1 MNRLYIVALAVTVT
15 GLSWSPPQWPF
26 GRSKSEFEP
35 SNRLVGIGVGRKDL
49 SDAQIENRSALMIE
63 SQTFSILR
71 DPRAVP
77 GAQRVTSPAMQRIFD
92 DAERK
97 SGVRASLIAAVAYLE
112 SWGDPKAQSPTG
124 PKGVMQI
131 AAATG
136 RSMGLRLIYEKRYRI
151 VTQKQKVKTKK
162 GGTVTR
168 TVRQKV
174 PYQVLVRD
182 ERMVPERAIP
192 AAGTYLGRLAKKYGG
207 EDWALFAYHC
217 GEGCVNSMLT
227 LTQNARD
234 LQAPYTVPK
243 LFFSGNPVYNKEL
256 YSAVQREMERDYSPT
271 YYFRVMRAEQLLK
284 MYKSDPAGF
293 KKLAAEYRY
302 EPDPEAR
309 APHRLSVWLTAN
321 DLTFQSCEDLKREQ
335 GKRLVRALDDE
346 DFFGFRLRKDLIGA
360 EDPDNSEYY
369 LQATPA
375 AMGTLAYIAYE
386 TRRLHSAMKPRG
398 EKYTPLEVTSLVQP
412 LDVVKR
418 ASGNTKVRD
427 EGLWHCTGQV
437 FDIDYKN
444 LPLGQREA
452 LDFVLHDL
460 GWMGYL
466 GFIDENQ
473 NSGTLHI
480 GASPSSREF
489 FTRVFQEA
497 VSGKK

>member
-1 MNRLYIVALAVTVT
+1 MNRILIAVLAVAAT
-15 GLSWSPPQWPF
+15 GLSWSASQWPF

-35 SNRLVGIGVGRKDL
+35 SNRLIGLGVSRKDL
-49 SDAQIENRSALMIE
+49 SAEEMAHRTQLMIE

-71 DPRAVP
+71 DPRAVA
-77 GAQRVTSPAMQRIFD
+77 GAARVTAPAMQRIFD
-92 DAERK
+92 DAAAK
-97 SGVRASLIAAVAYLE
+97 SGVRSSLIQAVAYLE

-136 RSMGLRLIYEKRYRI
+136 RSMGLRLIYTTRHRVVTEKQR
-151 VTQKQKVKTKK
+151 VKTKK
-162 GGTVTR
+162 GTVTR
-168 TVRQKV
+168 TVRKRV
-174 PYQVLVRD
+174 PYQVLVQD
-182 ERMVPERAIP
+182 ERMIPERAIP
-192 AAGTYLGRLAKKYGG
+192 AAGMYLARLSKRFGG

-217 GEGCVNSMLT
+217 GEGCVNSMVN
-227 LTQNARD
+227 LTQNARGLD
-234 LQAPYTVPK
+234 APYTVPK
-243 LFFSGNPVYNKEL
+243 LFFSGNPVHNKEL
-256 YSAVQREMERDYSPT
+256 YQAVQREMERDYSPT
-271 YYFRVMRAEQLLK
+271 YYFRVMRAEQLLLL
-284 MYKSDPAGF
+284 YKKDPAAF

-302 EPDPEAR
+302 DPDPELR
-309 APHRLSVWLTAN
+309 APHRLSVWLREA
-321 DLTFQSCEDLKREQ
+321 DMAFQSCEDLKREQ
-335 GKRLVRALDDE
+335 GKRLVQALDDE
-346 DFFGFRLRKDLIGA
+346 EYFGFRLRKDLIGS
-360 EDPDNSEYY
+360 EDPDNARYY

-375 AMGTLAYIAYE
+375 AMGTLAYIAWE
-386 TRRLHSAMKPRG
+386 TRRLHAAMKPRG
-398 EKYTPLEVTSLVQP
+398 EKWVPIEVTSLVQP
-412 LDVVKR
+412 MDTVRRV
-418 ASGNTKVRD
+418 AGNAKVRD

-452 LDFVLHDL
+452 LDFVLADM

-497 VSGKK
+497 VGGKK

>member
-1 MNRLYIVALAVTVT
+1 MMRYYIAGLSLAAVAW
-15 GLSWSPPQWPF
+15 SWSPPQWPF
-26 GRSKSEFEP
+26 GKSKQEFEP

-49 SDAQIENRSALMIE
+49 TDEQIAVRTNLMIE

-71 DPRAVP
+71 DPRSVA

-92 DAERK
+92 DAGRR
-97 SGVRASLIAAVAYLE
+97 SGIRPSLIAAVAYLE
-112 SWGDPKAQSPTG
+112 SWGDPNAQSPTG

-131 AAATG
+131 AGATG
-136 RSMGLRLIYEKRYRI
+136 RSMGLRLIYATKHRVVTEKRR
-151 VTQKQKVKTKK
+151 VKTKK
-162 GGTVTR
+162 GTVTR
-168 TVRQKV
+168 TVRKRV

-192 AAGTYLGRLAKKYGG
+192 AAGMYLARLAKKFGG

-217 GEGCVNSMLT
+217 GEGCVSSMVN
-227 LTQNARD
+227 LTQNAKG
-234 LQAPYTVPK
+234 LEAPYTVPK
-243 LFFSGNPVYNKEL
+243 LFFSGNPAHNKDL

-271 YYFRVMRAEQLLK
+271 YFFRVMRAEQLLEL
-284 MYKSDPAGF
+284 YKKDPAAF

-302 EPDPEAR
+302 EPDPAAR
-309 APHRLSVWLTAN
+309 APHRLSVWLRET
-321 DLTFQSCEDLKREQ
+321 DLAFRSCEDLKSEQ
-335 GKRLVRALDDE
+335 GKRLVRALDHE
-346 DFFGFRLRKDLIGA
+346 DHFGFRLRKDLIGA
-360 EDPDNSEYY
+360 EDPDNAQYY

-386 TRRLHSAMKPRG
+386 TRRLHAAMKPRG
-398 EKYTPLEVTSLVQP
+398 EKYAPLEVTSLVQP
-412 LDVVKR
+412 LDLVKR
-418 ASGNTKVRD
+418 TAGNAKARD
-427 EGLWHCTGQV
+427 EGLWHCSGQV

-480 GASPSSREF
+480 GASPSARDF

-497 VSGKK
+497 VNAKQ